1 MIDRDDL
8 RAAVAAGTLTEAQAA
23 NLVALAAARHDDRA
37 AIRPNEEPFELFKGF
52 NEIFIVVGL
61 GILAFGWFGVWG
73 LAVAA
78 SDNFRT
84 TWLIAGGATLVV
96 TALLAEYFIRRRRMV
111 APAIALTIGWA
122 ITAVGFWAMWNQS
135 VTVLGGVDLTSSV
148 LPLVLTTAT
157 TFAFWFR
164 YRVPFAMAVIAASA
178 FAALIVWLAATS
190 GQDVTTETLFRLS
203 AAGPFAWGTLIFG
216 LVLFALAMRFDMSD
230 RHRLSLRSANGFWLH
245 VIAAPAIVNTLALTL
260 LDRDSALSLIALG
273 VLLAVFAL
281 VAIIIDRRSFL
292 ISAVGYIVALVF
304 IVTEGD
310 GFAPVVLALGAALVG
325 LGAGWQAIRARLLRG
340 VPDAIRDRLPPSA

>member
-23 NLVALAAARHDDRA
+23 NLIALADGRRNDRA
-37 AIRPNEEPFELFKGF
+37 SIRPNEEPFELFKGF

-73 LAVAA
+73 LAVAG
-78 SDNFRT
+78 SDDFRS
-84 TWLIAGGATLVV
+84 TWMIAGLATLVV
-96 TALLAEYFIRRRRMV
+96 IAGLAEYFIRRRRMV

-122 ITAVGFWAMWNQS
+122 VTAASFWAMWNRS
-135 VTVLGGVDLTSSV
+135 VTVLSGVDLTSSV
-148 LPLVLTTAT
+148 LPLVLTTLT
-157 TFAFWFR
+157 TFVFWFR

-190 GQDVTTETLFRLS
+190 GQEVTPETLFRLS
-203 AAGPFAWGTLIFG
+203 AEGPFAWGTLIFG
-216 LVLFALAMRFDMSD
+216 LILFALAMRFDMSD
-230 RHRLSLRSANGFWLH
+230 RHRISLRSANGFWLH

-260 LDRDSALSLIALG
+260 LDRESALSLVALG
-273 VLLAVFAL
+273 LLLAVFAL
-281 VAIIIDRRSFL
+281 VAVIIDRRSFL
-292 ISAVGYIVALVF
+292 VAAVGYIVTLVS

-310 GFAPVVLALGAALVG
+310 GFAPVVLILGAALVG
-325 LGAGWQAIRARLLRG
+325 LGAGWQSIRAKLLLG
-340 VPDAIRDRLPPSA
+340 VPDGMRDRLPPSG